1 MMNIKNFLLKNIGIR
16 QTIIKNTFWLV
27 SAEILSRVASLF
39 LVIYIARTL
48 GATDYGKF
56 TFALSF
62 AFVISIFSNLGIS
75 EIATREFSRD
85 KENEKNLDD
94 ILGLQALL
102 SFFTLT
108 AAIIG
113 SFFITNDLETRKALW
128 LLTFFVL
135 SNGFLN
141 ILFSFLRA
149 RQKMEYEAGV
159 KFFQA
164 FLSFAVVMTIV
175 FIMPSIINLSYGY
188 LLSNIVVLATTLLY
202 FNFYFQ
208 RLKIKFQKV
217 SFKIL
222 KLSWPLSFGFML
234 GWVYISINSV
244 TLGYFGLITENGWY
258 NAAARIAVVAII
270 PASLIVRSFYPA
282 LSKFF
287 VSSKQNFQKTWNY
300 LMEMMIL
307 LAIPTVMGGLVLAD
321 RIIHAFYGREFAPS
335 VLALQLFIVVAGISF
350 INYPYSAILV
360 VSNHQKNNFF
370 IMAGGAMIN
379 ILLTVFLLPVFGFY
393 GAIISI
399 IISSLLIFLIT
410 VLLVRK
416 LYLTIL
422 FNWNLVKV
430 SLISFFSSTIM
441 LFTIGYRF
449 IYELNI
455 ILVVLVGA
463 GMYGL
468 LIFAFYGFVFPKRML
483 ILKQLKNI

>member
-1 MMNIKNFLLKNIGIR
+1 
-16 QTIIKNTFWLV
+16 
-27 SAEILSRVASLF
+27 
-39 LVIYIARTL
+39 
-48 GATDYGKF
+48 
-56 TFALSF
+56 
-62 AFVISIFSNLGIS
+62 
-75 EIATREFSRD
+75 
-85 KENEKNLDD
+85 
-94 ILGLQALL
+94 
-102 SFFTLT
+102 
-108 AAIIG
+108 
-113 SFFITNDLETRKALW
+113 
-128 LLTFFVL
+128 
-135 SNGFLN
+135 
-141 ILFSFLRA
+141 
-149 RQKMEYEAGV
+149 
-159 KFFQA
+159 
-164 FLSFAVVMTIV
+164 
-175 FIMPSIINLSYGY
+175 
-188 LLSNIVVLATTLLY
+188 
-202 FNFYFQ
+202 
-208 RLKIKFQKV
+208 
-217 SFKIL
+217 
-222 KLSWPLSFGFML
+222 
-234 GWVYISINSV
+234 
-244 TLGYFGLITENGWY
+244 
-258 NAAARIAVVAII
+258 
-270 PASLIVRSFYPA
+270 
-282 LSKFF
+282 
-287 VSSKQNFQKTWNY
+287 
-300 LMEMMIL
+300 MEMMIL

-422 FNWNLVKV
+422 FNWNFVKV